1 MRGGVDAAR
10 AAADH
15 RDTVAGELVRELAGG
30 VLSVMRRAPRTDH
43 RDAVFVLRQHTA
55 FHVKHD
61 RRIVNLAEQ
70 LRVLFIILNNEP
82 HAKVLSAFQLT
93 GQVVADALYAH

>member
-1 MRGGVDAAR
+1 
-10 AAADH
+10 
-15 RDTVAGELVRELAGG
+15 
-30 VLSVMRRAPRTDH
+30 MRRAPRTDH
-43 RDAVFVLRQHTA
+43 RDAIFVLRQHTA

-93 GQVVADALYAH
+93 GQIGCGFPVHNRAGQVVADALYAH